1 MVASKVTGCV
11 KGAPQLF
18 QDFVKGVLMG
28 IRKGVSCVS
37 TVINGCVKGVS

>member
-1 MVASKVTGCV
+1 MVASKVKGCV

-18 QDFVKGVLMG
+18 QGFVKGVLMG

-37 TVINGCVKGVS
+37 MVFHGCVKGVS